1 MWLRRLHLTDRDGAY
16 IVTSVR
22 TTLLPQEDTDAMKR
36 ERRSGIARGLSMGL
50 VALLVAVMSVAIG
63 CQKSE
68 DASDYIPLLASP
80 KDETQRRAIEE
91 LIRMQQKAVPA
102 VTQALKSET
111 PLIRVGALKV
121 LAKVRRMDSVQLSGQ
136 MIDDPNA
143 DVQHQ
148 AIISLN
154 ELAQVWKEKS
164 VELLAHALDAKD
176 AVTVRTAAAALAGMT
191 YDPATAV
198 LRKAFETKQG
208 IKAVY
213 AAQQLYQMEPGDD
226 TAQLL
231 LEDIASPDKAVRDAE
246 KEALVDVRDAA
257 GAITVVGLEDKFVG
271 ALVRY
276 IDAHK
281 DASAAQSMLNQ
292 VRDALIDELGKT
304 LDTKRAATI
313 LEALGTIADKESVE
327 KLREDVNDT
336 RLESSWRVSAA
347 SSLGIAGMSSRVQ
360 PAVRITIITELSSVL
375 DNADDNRV
383 RIGAS
388 IALCRLRLQNGVK
401 YLLDQLS
408 GFEEAISASNMTES
422 RRQDLTALR
431 IRAQEALTQA
441 GDYVVPFLMD
451 KIKLEA
457 KLRGMTP
464 EMQKALLDLHGEA
477 RPGNIIIWAAA
488 KTMGEL
494 KVQEAVPYL
503 GGYVTEQMKNPEI
516 TIDAQGGLLG
526 ATEAN
531 PQGLAPVDLALSNPQ
546 KPPEAEVAADQ
557 ERLEVFAYPDYVRLT
572 AANALGGIGGEEGR
586 QFLQKAEQE
595 ETAFLSRLEACK
607 KASDYY
613 KRAPVIE
620 GLIHKHEDVL
630 FYVRLAQK
638 PAGGK

>member
-1 MWLRRLHLTDRDGAY
+1 
-16 IVTSVR
+16 
-22 TTLLPQEDTDAMKR
+22 MKG
-36 ERRSGIARGLSMGL
+36 ERRGGIAWGLSAGL
-50 VALLVAVMSVAIG
+50 VALLVAVMSFTIA

-68 DASDYIPLLASP
+68 NASDYIPLLASP

-91 LIRMQQKAVPA
+91 LIRMQQKAMPA
-102 VTQALKSET
+102 VEQALHSDT

-121 LAKVRRMDSVQLSGQ
+121 LAKVRRMESVRLSGQ

-148 AIISLN
+148 AITSLN

-164 VELLAHALDAKD
+164 VELLSHALDAKD
-176 AVTVRTAAAALAGMT
+176 PVTVRTAATALAGMT
-191 YDPATAV
+191 YDPATEV
-198 LRKAFETKQG
+198 LRKAFESGQG

-226 TAQLL
+226 TARLL
-231 LEDIASPDKAVRDAE
+231 LEDLSSPDKAVRDAE
-246 KEALVDVRDAA
+246 KEAIVDVRDAT
-257 GAITVVGLEDKFVG
+257 GAITTVGLEDKFVG
-271 ALVRY
+271 ALVHY
-276 IDAHK
+276 IDTQK
-281 DASAAQSMLNQ
+281 DTSAAQTILNQ
-292 VRDALIDELGKT
+292 VRDALIEELDKT
-304 LDTKRAATI
+304 LDTKRAAVI
-313 LEALGTIADKESVE
+313 LEALGTIADTESVGQL
-327 KLREDVNDT
+327 KADVNDT

-347 SSLGIAGMSSRVQ
+347 SAMGIAGMSNRVQ
-360 PAVRITIITELSSVL
+360 PSVRIAIIKELSSVL

-388 IALCRLRLQNGVK
+388 IALCRLRQQNGVR

-408 GFEEAISASNMTES
+408 GFEEALSASSMTES

-431 IRAQEALTQA
+431 IHAQEALTQA
-441 GDYVVPFLMD
+441 GDFVVPFLMD
-451 KIKLEA
+451 KMKLEA
-457 KLRGMTP
+457 KLRGMPP
-464 EMQKALLDLHGEA
+464 EEQKIRLDLSGEA

-494 KVQEAVPYL
+494 KVQEAVPSL
-503 GGYVTEQMKNPEI
+503 GGYVTEQKKNPEI
-516 TIDAQGGLLG
+516 TIDAQGRLLAG
-526 ATEAN
+526 TEAN

-572 AANALGGIGGEEGR
+572 AANALGGIGGEQGR
-586 QFLQKAEQE
+586 QFLQQAEQA
-595 ETAFLSRLEACK
+595 ETAFLDRLEACK
-607 KASDYY
+607 KATDYY

-630 FYVRLAQK
+630 FYVRLAQQ